1 MVVKESDRLKLAHRL
16 QGLIGEEATILME
29 HLPYGGIA
37 GIVSKDDLVVFQVA
51 MHTDMAELRTDL
63 RSDMVDLRTELR
75 SEMTEFRTEMRS
87 DMAELRTELRSEM
100 AELRTELRSEMAEL
114 RSDLRLE
121 MAELRAEVYKALNSQ
136 TLKIITVMTALNG
149 LMFAG
154 LKWG

>member
-1 MVVKESDRLKLAHRL
+1 MVVNERDRLKLAHRL

-37 GIVSKDDLVVFQVA
+37 GIVSKDDLVLFQA
-51 MHTDMAELRTDL
+51 EMHTDMAELG
-63 RSDMVDLRTELR
+63 SD
-75 SEMTEFRTEMRS
+75 
-87 DMAELRTELRSEM
+87 LRSEM
-100 AELRTELRSEMAEL
+100 AELRTEIRSDIAEL

>member
-1 MVVKESDRLKLAHRL
+1 MVVNERDRLKLAHRL

-37 GIVSKDDLVVFQVA
+37 GLVTQDDLVLFKA
-51 MHTDMAELRTDL
+51 EIHTDMAELR
-63 RSDMVDLRTELR
+63 SDVRL
-75 SEMTEFRTEMRS
+75 
-87 DMAELRTELRSEM
+87 
-100 AELRTELRSEMAEL
+100 EMAEL

-121 MAELRAEVYKALNSQ
+121 MAELSAEIYKALNSQ

>member
-1 MVVKESDRLKLAHRL
+1 MVVNERDRLKLAHRL

-63 RSDMVDLRTELR
+63 RSDMVDLRTE
-75 SEMTEFRTEMRS
+75 MRS
-87 DMAELRTELRSEM
+87 DM

>member
-1 MVVKESDRLKLAHRL
+1 MVVSERDRLKLAHRL

-37 GIVSKDDLVVFQVA
+37 GLVTQDNLVLFKA
-51 MHTDMAELRTDL
+51 EMHTDMAELR
-63 RSDMVDLRTELR
+63 SDVRL
-75 SEMTEFRTEMRS
+75 
-87 DMAELRTELRSEM
+87 EM

-121 MAELRAEVYKALNSQ
+121 MAELRAEIYKALNSQ

>member
-16 QGLIGEEATILME
+16 QVLIGEEATILME

-37 GIVSKDDLVVFQVA
+37 GIVSKDDLVIFQVA
-51 MHTDMAELRTDL
+51 MHTDMA
-63 RSDMVDLRTELR
+63 DLRTELR
-75 SEMTEFRTEMRS
+75 SDMVELRTELRS
-87 DMAELRTELRSEM
+87 EMAELRTELRSEM
-100 AELRTELRSEMAEL
+100 TELRTELRSEMAEL

-121 MAELRAEVYKALNSQ
+121 MAELRAEIYKALNSQ

>member
-1 MVVKESDRLKLAHRL
+1 MVVNERDRLKLAHRL
-16 QGLIGEEATILME
+16 QGLMGEEATILME

-37 GIVSKDDLVVFQVA
+37 GIVSKDDLVIFHVA
-51 MHTDMAELRTDL
+51 MHT
-63 RSDMVDLRTELR
+63 
-75 SEMTEFRTEMRS
+75 

-121 MAELRAEVYKALNSQ
+121 MAELRAEIYKALNSQ

>member
-16 QGLIGEEATILME
+16 QVLIGEEATILME

-37 GIVSKDDLVVFQVA
+37 GIVSKDDLVLFKV
-51 MHTDMAELRTDL
+51 EI
-63 RSDMVDLRTELR
+63 
-75 SEMTEFRTEMRS
+75 
-87 DMAELRTELRSEM
+87 
-100 AELRTELRSEMAEL
+100 RSEMAEL

-121 MAELRAEVYKALNSQ
+121 MAELRAEIYKAFNSQ

>member
-1 MVVKESDRLKLAHRL
+1 MVVNERDRLKLAHRL

-37 GIVSKDDLVVFQVA
+37 GIVSQDDLVIFQVA
-51 MHTDMAELRTDL
+51 MHTDMTE
-63 RSDMVDLRTELR
+63 MRTELR
-75 SEMTEFRTEMRS
+75 SEMTEMRTELRS
-87 DMAELRTELRSEM
+87 EMAELRTELRSEM
-100 AELRTELRSEMAEL
+100 TELRTELRSDMTELLTELRSEMAEL

-121 MAELRAEVYKALNSQ
+121 MAELRAEIYKALNSQ

>member
-1 MVVKESDRLKLAHRL
+1 MVVNERDRLKLAHRL

-37 GIVSKDDLVVFQVA
+37 GIVSKDDLVLFK
-51 MHTDMAELRTDL
+51 AEI
-63 RSDMVDLRTELR
+63 
-75 SEMTEFRTEMRS
+75 
-87 DMAELRTELRSEM
+87 
-100 AELRTELRSEMAEL
+100 
-114 RSDLRLE
+114 
-121 MAELRAEVYKALNSQ
+121 RAEIYKALNSQ

>member
-1 MVVKESDRLKLAHRL
+1 MVVTESDRLKLAHRL
-16 QGLIGEEATILME
+16 QVLIGEEATSLME

-37 GIVSKDDLVVFQVA
+37 GIVSKDDLVIFQVA
-51 MHTDMAELRTDL
+51 MHTDMAELRTEL
-63 RSDMVDLRTELR
+63 RSD
-75 SEMTEFRTEMRS
+75 
-87 DMAELRTELRSEM
+87 M

-121 MAELRAEVYKALNSQ
+121 MAELRAEIYKALNSQ

-154 LKWG
+154 LKWT

>member
-1 MVVKESDRLKLAHRL
+1 
-16 QGLIGEEATILME
+16 ME

-37 GIVSKDDLVVFQVA
+37 GIVSKDDLVIFQVA
-51 MHTDMAELRTDL
+51 MHTD
-63 RSDMVDLRTELR
+63 
-75 SEMTEFRTEMRS
+75 
-87 DMAELRTELRSEM
+87 M

-121 MAELRAEVYKALNSQ
+121 MAELRAEIYKALNSQ

>member
-16 QGLIGEEATILME
+16 QGLMGEEATILME

-37 GIVSKDDLVVFQVA
+37 GIVSKDDLVIFQVA
-51 MHTDMAELRTDL
+51 MHTDMA
-63 RSDMVDLRTELR
+63 DLRTELR
-75 SEMTEFRTEMRS
+75 S
-87 DMAELRTELRSEM
+87 DMAD
-100 AELRTELRSEMAEL
+100 LRTELRSEMAEL

-121 MAELRAEVYKALNSQ
+121 MAELRVEIYKALNSQ

>member
-1 MVVKESDRLKLAHRL
+1 MVVNERDRLKLAHRL

-37 GIVSKDDLVVFQVA
+37 GIVSKDDLALFQVA
-51 MHTDMAELRTDL
+51 MHTDT
-63 RSDMVDLRTELR
+63 
-75 SEMTEFRTEMRS
+75 
-87 DMAELRTELRSEM
+87 AELRTELRSEM

>member
-1 MVVKESDRLKLAHRL
+1 MVVNERDRLKLAHRL
-16 QGLIGEEATILME
+16 QDLIGEEATILME

-37 GIVSKDDLVVFQVA
+37 GIVSKDDLVIFQVA
-51 MHTDMAELRTDL
+51 MHT
-63 RSDMVDLRTELR
+63 
-75 SEMTEFRTEMRS
+75 

-121 MAELRAEVYKALNSQ
+121 MAELRAEIYKALNSQ

>member
-16 QGLIGEEATILME
+16 QVLIGEEATILME

-37 GIVSKDDLVVFQVA
+37 GIVSKDDLVLFKV
-51 MHTDMAELRTDL
+51 EI
-63 RSDMVDLRTELR
+63 
-75 SEMTEFRTEMRS
+75 
-87 DMAELRTELRSEM
+87 
-100 AELRTELRSEMAEL
+100 RSEMAEL

-121 MAELRAEVYKALNSQ
+121 MAELRAEISKAFNSQ

>member
-1 MVVKESDRLKLAHRL
+1 MVVNERDRLRLAHRL
-16 QGLIGEEATILME
+16 QGLMGEEAAILME

-37 GIVSKDDLVVFQVA
+37 GIVSKDDLVIFQVA
-51 MHTDMAELRTDL
+51 MHTE
-63 RSDMVDLRTELR
+63 
-75 SEMTEFRTEMRS
+75 
-87 DMAELRTELRSEM
+87 MAELRTELRSEM
-100 AELRTELRSEMAEL
+100 TELRTELRSEMTELRTELCSEMAEL

-121 MAELRAEVYKALNSQ
+121 MAELRAEIYKTLNSQ

>member
-37 GIVSKDDLVVFQVA
+37 GIVSKDDLVIFQVA
-51 MHTDMAELRTDL
+51 MHTDMAELRTEL
-63 RSDMVDLRTELR
+63 RSDMV
-75 SEMTEFRTEMRS
+75 
-87 DMAELRTELRSEM
+87 
-100 AELRTELRSEMAEL
+100 ELRTELRSEMAEL

-121 MAELRAEVYKALNSQ
+121 MAELRAEIYKALNSQ

>member
-1 MVVKESDRLKLAHRL
+1 MVVNERDRLKLAHRL

-51 MHTDMAELRTDL
+51 MHTDMAELRT
-63 RSDMVDLRTELR
+63 
-75 SEMTEFRTEMRS
+75 
-87 DMAELRTELRSEM
+87 ELRSEM

-121 MAELRAEVYKALNSQ
+121 MAELRAEISKAFNSQ
-136 TLKIITVMTALNG
+136 TLKIITVMTALNS

>member
-1 MVVKESDRLKLAHRL
+1 MVVNERDRLKLAHRL

-37 GIVSKDDLVVFQVA
+37 GIVSKDDLVIFQVA
-51 MHTDMAELRTDL
+51 MHTDMA
-63 RSDMVDLRTELR
+63 DLRTELR
-75 SEMTEFRTEMRS
+75 SEMAELRTELRS
-87 DMAELRTELRSEM
+87 DMVELRTELRSEM

-121 MAELRAEVYKALNSQ
+121 MAELRVEIYKALNSQ

>member
-1 MVVKESDRLKLAHRL
+1 MNERDRLKLAHRL
-16 QGLIGEEATILME
+16 QVLIGEEATILME

-37 GIVSKDDLVVFQVA
+37 GIVSKDDLVIFQVA
-51 MHTDMAELRTDL
+51 MHTDMA
-63 RSDMVDLRTELR
+63 DLRTELR
-75 SEMTEFRTEMRS
+75 SDMVELRTELRS

-100 AELRTELRSEMAEL
+100 TELRTELRSEMAEL

-121 MAELRAEVYKALNSQ
+121 MAELRAEIYKALNSQ

>member
-1 MVVKESDRLKLAHRL
+1 M
-16 QGLIGEEATILME
+16 GEEATILME

-37 GIVSKDDLVVFQVA
+37 GIVSKDDLVIFQVA
-51 MHTDMAELRTDL
+51 MHTDMAELRTEL
-63 RSDMVDLRTELR
+63 RSDMT
-75 SEMTEFRTEMRS
+75 
-87 DMAELRTELRSEM
+87 
-100 AELRTELRSEMAEL
+100 ELRTELRSEMAEL

-121 MAELRAEVYKALNSQ
+121 MAELRAEIYKALNSQ

>member
-1 MVVKESDRLKLAHRL
+1 MVVNERDRLKLAHRL
-16 QGLIGEEATILME
+16 QGLIGEEAAILME

-37 GIVSKDDLVVFQVA
+37 GIVSKDDLVIFQVA
-51 MHTDMAELRTDL
+51 MHTDMAELR
-63 RSDMVDLRTELR
+63 
-75 SEMTEFRTEMRS
+75 SEMHS

-100 AELRTELRSEMAEL
+100 TELRTELRSEMAEL

-136 TLKIITVMTALNG
+136 TLKILTVMTALNG

>member
-1 MVVKESDRLKLAHRL
+1 MVVNERDRLRLAHRL
-16 QGLIGEEATILME
+16 QGLMGEEAAILME

-37 GIVSKDDLVVFQVA
+37 GIVSKDDLVIFQVA
-51 MHTDMAELRTDL
+51 MHTDMAELRT
-63 RSDMVDLRTELR
+63 ELR
-75 SEMTEFRTEMRS
+75 SEMTE
-87 DMAELRTELRSEM
+87 LRTELRSDM
-100 AELRTELRSEMAEL
+100 TELRTELRSEMAEL

-121 MAELRAEVYKALNSQ
+121 MAELRAEIYKALNSQ

>member
-1 MVVKESDRLKLAHRL
+1 MVVNERDRLKLAHRL
-16 QGLIGEEATILME
+16 QGLLGEEATILME

-37 GIVSKDDLVVFQVA
+37 GIVSKDDLVIFQVA
-51 MHTDMAELRTDL
+51 MHTDMAELR
-63 RSDMVDLRTELR
+63 VD
-75 SEMTEFRTEMRS
+75 
-87 DMAELRTELRSEM
+87 LRSEM
-100 AELRTELRSEMAEL
+100 AELGSDLRSEMAELGSDLRSEMAEL

-121 MAELRAEVYKALNSQ
+121 MAELRAEIYKALNSQ

>member
-1 MVVKESDRLKLAHRL
+1 MVVNERDRLKLAHRL

-37 GIVSKDDLVVFQVA
+37 GIVSKDDLVIFQVA
-51 MHTDMAELRTDL
+51 MHTDM
-63 RSDMVDLRTELR
+63 V
-75 SEMTEFRTEMRS
+75 
-87 DMAELRTELRSEM
+87 ELRTELRSDM
-100 AELRTELRSEMAEL
+100 VELRTELRSEMAEL

-121 MAELRAEVYKALNSQ
+121 MAELRAEIYKALNSQ

>member
-1 MVVKESDRLKLAHRL
+1 MVVNERDRLKLAHRL
-16 QGLIGEEATILME
+16 QDLIGEEATILME

-37 GIVSKDDLVVFQVA
+37 GIVSKDDLALFQVA
-51 MHTDMAELRTDL
+51 MHTDMAELRT
-63 RSDMVDLRTELR
+63 ELR
-75 SEMTEFRTEMRS
+75 SEMTE
-87 DMAELRTELRSEM
+87 LRTGLRSEM
-100 AELRTELRSEMAEL
+100 AELRTGLRSEMTELRTDLRSEMAEL

-121 MAELRAEVYKALNSQ
+121 MAELRAEIYKALNSQ

>member
-16 QGLIGEEATILME
+16 QVLIGEEATILME

-37 GIVSKDDLVVFQVA
+37 GIVSKDDLVIFK
-51 MHTDMAELRTDL
+51 AEI
-63 RSDMVDLRTELR
+63 
-75 SEMTEFRTEMRS
+75 
-87 DMAELRTELRSEM
+87 
-100 AELRTELRSEMAEL
+100 RSEMAEL

-121 MAELRAEVYKALNSQ
+121 MAELRAEISKAFNSQ

>member
-1 MVVKESDRLKLAHRL
+1 MVNERDRLKLAHRL

-51 MHTDMAELRTDL
+51 MHTDMTELRTDL

-75 SEMTEFRTEMRS
+75 SEMAEFRTEMRS
-87 DMAELRTELRSEM
+87 DM

-121 MAELRAEVYKALNSQ
+121 MAELRAEIYKALNSQ